1 MSLRKEMLNALVR
14 NAEGG
19 LAKHKANVEIYL
31 ENPVGIG
38 EHSDVMDSI
47 EVELDKMATYQ
58 ERLDILGKF
67 QMVYYESES

>member
-38 EHSDVMDSI
+38 EHSDVMESI